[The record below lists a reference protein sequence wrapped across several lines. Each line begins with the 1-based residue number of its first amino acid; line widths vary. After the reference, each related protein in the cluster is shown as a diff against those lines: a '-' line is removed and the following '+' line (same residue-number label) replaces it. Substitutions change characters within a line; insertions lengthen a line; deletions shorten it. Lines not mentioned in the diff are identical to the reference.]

1 MTVGVEYGLKSATVR
16 DQNIQIE
23 IWDTAGQEAYMSLTN
38 SYYRNADGCLIVFDL
53 TQRESF
59 EKVSKWAEHARQY
72 SNNPHLVFTLV
83 GNKADQ
89 AALRQV
95 AREEAEAVAAH
106 QGMEYREVTAK
117 DHTAVQGLFQTTAE
131 RIFQA
136 FETGAGL
143 KGGMG
148 GSDIVIDGAG
158 KIRLRSFNSSLS
170 SSAFGLSPGRSARS
184 QEMAGNSGKG
194 RCC

>member
-1 MTVGVEYGLKSATVR
+1 
-16 DQNIQIE
+16 
-23 IWDTAGQEAYMSLTN
+23 MSPLRSPFL

-106 QGMEYREVTAK
+106 QGMECKDASGQRSPASVLPLVLFPPLPLRIPGPAFPLPEEPALCLTASPS
-117 DHTAVQGLFQTTAE
+117 HIPLP
-131 RIFQA
+131 
-136 FETGAGL
+136 L
-143 KGGMG
+143 PP
-148 GSDIVIDGAG
+148 
-158 KIRLRSFNSSLS
+158 SL
-170 SSAFGLSPGRSARS
+170 P
-184 QEMAGNSGKG
+184 
-194 RCC
+194 

>member
-1 MTVGVEYGLKSATVR
+1 LTRFYAGELVVVLRYLHLEKGILYRDLKPENILLDGDGHVKLADFGLA
-16 DQNIQIE
+16 
-23 IWDTAGQEAYMSLTN
+23 
-38 SYYRNADGCLIVFDL
+38 
-53 TQRESF
+53 
-59 EKVSKWAEHARQY
+59 
-72 SNNPHLVFTLV
+72 
-83 GNKADQ
+83 
-89 AALRQV
+89 
-95 AREEAEAVAAH
+95 
-106 QGMEYREVTAK
+106 
-117 DHTAVQGLFQTTAE
+117 
-131 RIFQA
+131 
-136 FETGAGL
+136 